1 METLTKAL
9 IAAAVMAGRY
19 RADARAN
26 PERAAGWERMADRWS
41 TVVGQLV
48 GDLAEAAG
56 CQTQEI
62 QPPPFPGHK
71 AWHGRS

>member
-26 PERAAGWERMADRWS
+26 PDRAAGWERMADRWS
-41 TVVGQLV
+41 TVARQLAGDLV
-48 GDLAEAAG
+48 GAAA
-56 CQTQEI
+56 CQTLGGAAA
-62 QPPPFPGHK
+62 PFPDHK
-71 AWHGRS
+71 A